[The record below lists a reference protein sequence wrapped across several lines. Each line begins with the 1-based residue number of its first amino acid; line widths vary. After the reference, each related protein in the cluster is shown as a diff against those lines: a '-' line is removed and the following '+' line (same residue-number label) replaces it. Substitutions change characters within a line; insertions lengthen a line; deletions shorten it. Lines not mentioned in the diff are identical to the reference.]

1 MSPHA
6 VSLTWDDCV
15 QVPVNNC
22 CVWIVGQASLGRAG
36 MREGAAAEVLTPCLA
51 PLAFALEAGDG
62 GARGRAVPGVLYRG
76 TCPCGVLGLPG
87 GLPMAGRDVSR
98 HAVQSR
104 RACRSGLPP
113 GAGVAPG
120 PSGIWFYGA

>member
-1 MSPHA
+1 
-6 VSLTWDDCV
+6 
-15 QVPVNNC
+15 
-22 CVWIVGQASLGRAG
+22 

-51 PLAFALEAGDG
+51 PLAFALESGDG

-87 GLPMAGRDVSR
+87 GLPVAGRDVSR

-113 GAGVAPG
+113 SAGVAPG

>member
-1 MSPHA
+1 
-6 VSLTWDDCV
+6 
-15 QVPVNNC
+15 
-22 CVWIVGQASLGRAG
+22 
-36 MREGAAAEVLTPCLA
+36 MREGAAAEVLTLCLA
-51 PLAFALEAGDG
+51 PLAFALESGDG

-76 TCPCGVLGLPG
+76 TCPCGVPGLPG
-87 GLPMAGRDVSR
+87 GLPVAGRDVSR

>member
-1 MSPHA
+1 
-6 VSLTWDDCV
+6 
-15 QVPVNNC
+15 
-22 CVWIVGQASLGRAG
+22 
-36 MREGAAAEVLTPCLA
+36 MREGAAAEVLTLCLA
-51 PLAFALEAGDG
+51 PLAFALESGDG

-87 GLPMAGRDVSR
+87 GLPVAGRDVSL

-113 GAGVAPG
+113 GAGVALG

>member
-1 MSPHA
+1 
-6 VSLTWDDCV
+6 
-15 QVPVNNC
+15 
-22 CVWIVGQASLGRAG
+22 
-36 MREGAAAEVLTPCLA
+36 MREGAAAEVLTLCLA
-51 PLAFALEAGDG
+51 PLAFALESGDG

-87 GLPMAGRDVSR
+87 GLPVAGRDVSL

-113 GAGVAPG
+113 RAGVAPG